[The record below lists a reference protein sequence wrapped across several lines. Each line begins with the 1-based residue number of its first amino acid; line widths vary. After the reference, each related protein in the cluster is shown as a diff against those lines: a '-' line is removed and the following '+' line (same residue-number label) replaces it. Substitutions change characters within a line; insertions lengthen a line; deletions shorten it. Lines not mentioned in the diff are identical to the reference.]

1 MSTSNLEVKL
11 SSIENLPSL
20 PLVMRQIQKIMENP
34 KSNMDQIAQVIAKDQ
49 ALASKTIKLVNSA
62 FYGMSKKVSS
72 ISQAIIILG
81 LNTVNNLMMAIS
93 VVRMFNNSGGKTTFD
108 QEKFWEHSFAT
119 ALIGRLIAKKVYH
132 EDPELCFIC
141 GLIHDIGR
149 LVYDQFMHNE
159 FSKAYTL
166 SREKNVALIQLE
178 EAFLGA
184 DHAFAGGFLAEKWK
198 LPPEIYASLRYHHSV
213 FDTPQ
218 EFSKYLQVI
227 TIVAK
232 ANQIVNKENI
242 GSSGDNYITPDK
254 DIPPLK
260 IDQRDID
267 SIVESVKSE
276 IKSTIK
282 EWHR

>member
-1 MSTSNLEVKL
+1 MN
-11 SSIENLPSL
+11 
-20 PLVMRQIQKIMENP
+20 
-34 KSNMDQIAQVIAKDQ
+34 QIAQVIAKDQ

-178 EAFLGA
+178 EAFLGG
-184 DHAFAGGFLAEKWK
+184 DHAFTGGFLAEKWK
-198 LPPEIYASLRYHHSV
+198 LPPEIYATIRYHHSV
-213 FDTPQ
+213 FDVPL